1 MKLTI
6 PVFFSCDDNYSP
18 YLAVT
23 LRSLI
28 DSSNPDVDYDIY
40 VLETNMSEKNKEIL
54 KRMEKP
60 NIKINYVNITNKLN
74 KIGKKLDDVRDYY
87 TQTIFYRLFIA
98 GLFPK
103 LHKAIYLDCDIVVLD
118 DLVELFNTDLQGNVL
133 GCAID
138 EIVANNKDFQYYVR
152 DAIDVEPENYFNSG
166 VLVIDLD
173 LFRQMKIEEIFVTMV
188 NEYSFKSVAPDQD
201 FLNYVCRDCHY
212 VIGEEWNRMPIDNGY
227 NGDIRIIHY
236 NMFMKPWHYQ
246 DILYS
251 EYFYKYAKNVEYYQA
266 ILDDRDCYTDEM
278 KLRDLEGVKRMVL
291 MCEDIIASGHTYKN
305 KFIAYR
311 K

>member
-118 DLVELFNTDLQGNVL
+118 DLVELFN
-133 GCAID
+133 
-138 EIVANNKDFQYYVR
+138 
-152 DAIDVEPENYFNSG
+152 
-166 VLVIDLD
+166 
-173 LFRQMKIEEIFVTMV
+173 
-188 NEYSFKSVAPDQD
+188 
-201 FLNYVCRDCHY
+201 
-212 VIGEEWNRMPIDNGY
+212 
-227 NGDIRIIHY
+227 
-236 NMFMKPWHYQ
+236 
-246 DILYS
+246 
-251 EYFYKYAKNVEYYQA
+251 
-266 ILDDRDCYTDEM
+266 
-278 KLRDLEGVKRMVL
+278 KLK
-291 MCEDIIASGHTYKN
+291 
-305 KFIAYR
+305 
-311 K
+311 